1 MSFELPRSLR
11 ALTPHVHVWLPDGH
25 ATWGMANCVLVS
37 GEGSALLVDTPYTA
51 DMTRHLLRLAAGV
64 LAPGTHI
71 ETVVN
76 THGNGD
82 HSYGNALFAADPAA
96 PDRPSAEIVS
106 TEANG
111 VHLCAEP
118 SPADLAGLV
127 ATTDPDTTLG
137 AYFLRHFGRYGDFGV
152 SDIVPPTRT
161 FSGQLDLD
169 VGGVAVQLIEVGPA
183 HTTGDLIVNL
193 PDDGVVCAGDVLF
206 CDDHPVHW
214 AGPLDEV
221 HRATLRVLE
230 CDPRMIVPGHGPVMT
245 PADVRVYADYL
256 LELRDRIHAAHRAGR
271 PIGDIAAELIA
282 TDTRPHWGL
291 TERMAILASIEYRA
305 LDGDD
310 TPPDLI
316 GLVGFAAGLAA
327 PAGRASGPST
337 EAVLPPV

>member
-1 MSFELPRSLR
+1 MSFELPHSLR
-11 ALTPHVHVWLPDGH
+11 ALTPHVYVWLPDGH
-25 ATWGMANCVLVS
+25 ATWGMANCVLIA

-51 DMTRHLLRLAAGV
+51 QMTRHLQRLAADV

-71 ETVVN
+71 DTVVN

-96 PDRPSAEIVS
+96 PGRPAAEIIS

-111 VHLCAEP
+111 DHLCAEP
-118 SPADLAGLV
+118 TPAVLAGLV
-127 ATTDPDTTLG
+127 ADSDPDTALG
-137 AYFLRHFGRYGDFGV
+137 GYLRRHFGRFGDFGV
-152 SDIVPPTRT
+152 SQIVPPTRT
-161 FSGQLDLD
+161 FSGRLDLD

-183 HTTGDLIVNL
+183 HTAGDLIVNL
-193 PDDGVVCAGDVLF
+193 PDEGIVCAGDVVF

-214 AGPLDEV
+214 AGPIEEI

-230 CDPRMIVPGHGPVMT
+230 CEPRVVVAGHGPVMT
-245 PADVRVYADYL
+245 PADVRGYAGYL
-256 LELRDRIHAAHRAGR
+256 LELRERLHAAHAAGR
-271 PIGDIAAELIA
+271 PVADISAELIA

-310 TPPDLI
+310 AAPNLI
-316 GLVGFAAGLAA
+316 RLVDFAAGLIARAA
-327 PAGRASGPST
+327 PAAGAPAT
-337 EAVLPPV
+337 AALPPF